1 VLVIDDNAAIHQLI
15 ERYLAP
21 QHYEIIHARNG
32 QEALQFA
39 GDRRPDAITL
49 DVMMPNV
56 DGWQVLRGLSDNPAT
71 AHIPVIICSVLKE
84 PELAFSLGAK
94 AYLKKPV
101 DRLEL
106 IATLARVLSSA
117 GPVMA
122 ESRSAPV
129 GS

>member
-1 VLVIDDNAAIHQLI
+1 
-15 ERYLAP
+15 
-21 QHYEIIHARNG
+21 
-32 QEALQFA
+32 
-39 GDRRPDAITL
+39 
-49 DVMMPNV
+49 V
-56 DGWQVLRGLSDNPAT
+56 DGWQVLRGLAGNPAT

-117 GPVMA
+117 GPAMA
-122 ESRSAPV
+122 ESRSAPA